1 MNVVM
6 DEDIE
11 SISNIECLREFKDK
25 VIMVTGAGGLIG
37 SMLIKGLL
45 RYASKNVSQLKIVA
59 LVHSITKAE
68 IIFADYLEDKNL
80 EIIEHDVNEAI
91 TYGGHVDYIIHAA
104 SITSSKMFVN
114 KPVETIKTAID
125 GSLNILEFAKT
136 KGVDGI
142 VYLSS
147 LEVYG
152 TFDNNNIKYLDEK
165 DYGYIDILNV
175 RSSYSE
181 SKRMAENIFVSYGKE
196 YNIPVRIA
204 RLTQTF
210 GAGVDYN
217 DSRVFAEFARC
228 VVEGKNIIL
237 HTKGETVRNYCYITD
252 AVKAIFYI
260 MLYGGNGN
268 SYNVVNDDTTIS
280 IYDMAQLFCRYSNK
294 NIKVEVRDDVDVL
307 MGYNPV
313 VKISLKNDKLKMLGW
328 SSNWNMKSMIERFI
342 GYMGIR

>member
-1 MNVVM
+1 
-6 DEDIE
+6 
-11 SISNIECLREFKDK
+11 
-25 VIMVTGAGGLIG
+25 
-37 SMLIKGLL
+37 
-45 RYASKNVSQLKIVA
+45 
-59 LVHSITKAE
+59 
-68 IIFADYLEDKNL
+68 
-80 EIIEHDVNEAI
+80 
-91 TYGGHVDYIIHAA
+91 
-104 SITSSKMFVN
+104 
-114 KPVETIKTAID
+114 
-125 GSLNILEFAKT
+125 
-136 KGVDGI
+136 
-142 VYLSS
+142 
-147 LEVYG
+147 
-152 TFDNNNIKYLDEK
+152 
-165 DYGYIDILNV
+165 
-175 RSSYSE
+175 
-181 SKRMAENIFVSYGKE
+181 MAENIFVSYGKE